1 MIFFIL
7 SNIIC
12 HLQLLLNRACDS
24 LAGWAMLIL

>member
-12 HLQLLLNRACDS
+12 HLQMLLRSACDC